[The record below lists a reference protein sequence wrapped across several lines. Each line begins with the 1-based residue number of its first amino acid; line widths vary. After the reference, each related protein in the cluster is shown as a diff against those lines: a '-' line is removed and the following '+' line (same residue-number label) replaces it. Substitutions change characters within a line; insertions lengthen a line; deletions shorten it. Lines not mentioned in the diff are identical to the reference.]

1 MKYIS
6 PARLNFFSALPL
18 SSCSVNAAGTQL
30 TVTTTNG
37 AGVNHSAINWQSFS
51 IGAGNATMGAKKL
64 NFGFRAT
71 TSIKRSDFN
80 IGAYAP
86 VVSDKVDLTINAA
99 FSAQ

>member
-1 MKYIS
+1 M
-6 PARLNFFSALPL
+6 N
-18 SSCSVNAAGTQL
+18 
-30 TVTTTNG
+30 
-37 AGVNHSAINWQSFS
+37 
-51 IGAGNATMGAKKL
+51 KKL

-86 VVSDKVDLTINAA
+86 VVSGKVDLTINAA